1 MNPSKSQFLSTQLQ
15 FKNSNSP
22 WTEPP
27 KAVSVLMFP
36 KLVKETSVSWDPRK
50 PVGHAE
56 AMDRRFAGMAPKK
69 PVSCDSLETA
79 KKQSRKSV
87 EKYGKATKSINL
99 LSEKWFQTCSNNGY
113 PLDFRY
119 FNDMSSESSVFF
131 HSYLLPRTILY
142 MHIRVCR
149 SKVFAP
155 WAQSSTTRSPKSLAS
170 LMMWSALCML
180 PNKWE
185 MTTWASEPFTPR
197 IPKGRDSNVKFLS
210 AGPTHPGH

>member
-1 MNPSKSQFLSTQLQ
+1 MSWATQGCECLDV
-15 FKNSNSP
+15 
-22 WTEPP
+22 P
-27 KAVSVLMFP
+27 KTCEGNIGILGPTKARRP
-36 KLVKETSVSWDPRK
+36 CR
-50 PVGHAE
+50 GHGPTI
-56 AMDRRFAGMAPKK
+56 RRHGTQKTCQLLLTRNGKK
-69 PVSCDSLETA
+69 
-79 KKQSRKSV
+79 KSRKSV
-87 EKYGKATKSINL
+87 EKYGKATKSISL

-119 FNDMSSESSVFF
+119 FNDMSSKSSILF
-131 HSYLLPRTILY
+131 HSYLLPITILY
-142 MHIRVCR
+142 MHIRFCR

-185 MTTWASEPFTPR
+185 MTTWASEQFTPR